1 MDCAITHEL
10 GLKIETKYKNEVESG
25 GSLYIPYRL
34 TRVGRKNSRM
44 TVSIANTLIDAE
56 HQSREIE
63 FLIRTNE
70 TDDKH
75 HGKFH

>member
-1 MDCAITHEL
+1 MDCAITQEL
-10 GLKIETKYKNEVESG
+10 GLKIETKYKSEMEFG

-44 TVSIANTLIDAE
+44 TVSIATTFFDAE
-56 HQSREIE
+56 HQSRKIE

-75 HGKFH
+75 HGKFY